1 MRIDRVSE
9 MIRTED
15 QGDGMEH
22 PEKEQIEESNGPTE
36 ILKMEHQATLLK
48 LDLIERSLQCLRRPM
63 EETLPERVEIEK
75 VLLRDLAAALEN
87 EIGPHFRKEEEA
99 LFPVL
104 AEYIGKEY
112 GPIEMMVREHEKIRS
127 AFFSWRKAL
136 PSFCRSIEP
145 IDEGIRKTVID
156 PGLRLIH
163 TLRQHI
169 NKENQILFRI
179 SESTLTPDE
188 KKAVLQRMGAASNEM
203 TEGK

>member
-1 MRIDRVSE
+1 LYSLLKSGTGDK
-9 MIRTED
+9 
-15 QGDGMEH
+15 GDGMEQKN
-22 PEKEQIEESNGPTE
+22 PEKEQIEESDGPTQV
-36 ILKMEHQATLLK
+36 LKMEHQATLLK
-48 LDLIERSLQCLRRPM
+48 LELIERSLQYLRRPPK
-63 EETLPERVEIEK
+63 ETLPERVEIEK
-75 VLLRDLAAALEN
+75 ILLRDLAAAIEN

-112 GPIEMMVREHEKIRS
+112 GPIEMMVREHEKIRL

-145 IDEGIRKTVID
+145 IDEAIRKAVID

-163 TLRQHI
+163 ILRQHI

-188 KKAVLQRMGAASNEM
+188 KKAVLQKMKAAS
-203 TEGK
+203 KK